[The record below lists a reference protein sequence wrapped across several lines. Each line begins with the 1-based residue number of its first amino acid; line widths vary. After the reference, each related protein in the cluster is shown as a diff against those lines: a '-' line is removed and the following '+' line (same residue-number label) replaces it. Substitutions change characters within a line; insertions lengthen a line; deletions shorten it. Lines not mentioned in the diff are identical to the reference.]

1 MNYPLNL
8 IVVKKIKHL
17 LNVMLLSVTFFVT
30 NGLAQIASPNVG
42 SQVPMSKSYTN
53 YFEASLYR
61 LSDTF
66 FTDIRP
72 FIPQEVASRL
82 DTSQYKM
89 VSSRSNFTEKWL
101 GRKLFNEDL
110 IGIKGDGF
118 NLFINPIVDF
128 SFGKDN
134 NWQTQTPF
142 VNTRG
147 LRLTGNITPKFYY
160 ETEFYENQALFP
172 RYVHDFI
179 QYRKVIPGLGIT
191 KNFTKQENY
200 DFSYARGSIAY
211 QPNKFFN
218 FRLGNGK
225 HFWGDGYRSLLLSD
239 NAPSYPY
246 FQIMTTFWKIR
257 YVNVWAQ
264 MLDNT
269 RIGYDGTYA
278 RKYVSSHF
286 LSYNITKR
294 LNIGIFE
301 SAIYG
306 DSIGTRGLD
315 VNYLN
320 PIIFFRPVEYSL
332 NSDAGNIVL
341 GLNLKF
347 KLTDKQSL
355 YGQFLLDDINTQ
367 EIKRAPGYWGLK
379 YGYQLGLK
387 SFHTFIPNLTLQT
400 EYNWVRP
407 YTYSHFQNLG
417 NYGHYN
423 QSLAHPLGGNFKES
437 VTNIRYFYKRWFAE
451 GRLMFA
457 TQGRDSLTKNFGSD
471 IYQPNEAR
479 PSDFGISMLQGI
491 KTKTMFTEFKTG
503 FLVNPR
509 TNLRL
514 EVGIALRNLTPE
526 KEVGTLK
533 KQSTTFFSFGL
544 KSDLNNVYYDF

>member
-1 MNYPLNL
+1 M
-8 IVVKKIKHL
+8 KKITQLK
-17 LNVMLLSVTFFVT
+17 NVMLISITFFITVT
-30 NGLAQIASPNVG
+30 TNSLAQTAFPYVG
-42 SQVPMSKSYTN
+42 TQVPMSNSYTS
-53 YFEASLYR
+53 YFEASLNR

-66 FTDIRP
+66 FTDIKP
-72 FIPQEVASRL
+72 FMPQEAASGL
-82 DTSQYKM
+82 DTSQHILAF
-89 VSSRSNFTEKWL
+89 SNNNFTEKWL

-110 IGIKGDGF
+110 IAVKGKGF
-118 NLFINPIVDF
+118 AFFINPIVHF
-128 SFGKDN
+128 SFGTDN
-134 NWQTQTPF
+134 TWTTQKPF
-142 VNTRG
+142 TNTRG
-147 LRLTGNITPKFYY
+147 IRLTGNITPKFYY

-179 QYRKVIPGLGIT
+179 QLRKVVPGAGNT
-191 KNFTKQENY
+191 KNFTTQENY

-225 HFWGDGYRSLLLSD
+225 HFIGEGYRSLLLSD

-257 YVNVWAQ
+257 YVNTWSQ

-269 RIGYDGTYA
+269 KLGYDGTFA
-278 RKYVSSHF
+278 RKYVSSHY
-286 LSYNITKR
+286 LSYNINKR
-294 LNIGIFE
+294 LNIGLFE
-301 SAIYG
+301 SITYS

-315 VNYLN
+315 VQYLN

-332 NSDAGNIVL
+332 NSNEGNIVL

-355 YGQFLLDDINTQ
+355 YGQFILDEFNNQ
-367 EIKRAPGYWGLK
+367 ERKKAPGYWGLK

-387 SFHTFIPNLTLQT
+387 SFHTFIPNLTVQT

-407 YTYSHFQNLG
+407 YTYSHFTSIS
-417 NYGHYN
+417 NYGHYG
-423 QSLAHPLGGNFKES
+423 QALAHPLGSNFKES
-437 VTNIRYFYKRWFAE
+437 VTNIRYFYKRLFAE

-457 TQGRDSLTKNFGSD
+457 TQGRDSVNKNYGGD
-471 IYQPNEAR
+471 IYLPGGTR
-479 PSDFGISMLQGI
+479 PSDFGNSMLQGI
-491 KTKTMFTEFKTG
+491 KAKTLFTEFKTG

-514 EVGIALRNLTPE
+514 EVGVAIRRFTTE
-526 KEVGTLK
+526 KIVGVLK
-533 KQSTTFFSFGL
+533 NETTKYLSFGL
-544 KSDLNNVYYDF
+544 KTDLNNVYYDF